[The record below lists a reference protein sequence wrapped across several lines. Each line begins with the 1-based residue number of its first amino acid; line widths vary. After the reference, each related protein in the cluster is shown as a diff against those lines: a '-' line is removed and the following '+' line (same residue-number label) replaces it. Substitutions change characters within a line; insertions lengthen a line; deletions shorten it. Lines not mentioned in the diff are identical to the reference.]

1 MYYPPSSSQLYNPTG
16 VNYLSNAIK
25 EKALTYII
33 NETFEKISRQKF
45 VDSGMKG
52 RCIGYN
58 EDNYKEKEKT
68 YSMTRRGV
76 NQLTKIFYTAEMALK
91 DISVLQDNWNENG
104 AKSFSRELVEKCYK
118 ILRQLTAEPFI
129 CPTACGSIQFE
140 YEKENGEYL
149 EFEIYED
156 RIEVFSISQKGE
168 EQEETFLG
176 KSAAERMK
184 QMVVDFYG

>member
-1 MYYPPSSSQLYNPTG
+1 MMLQMMYL
-16 VNYLSNAIK
+16 V
-25 EKALTYII
+25 
-33 NETFEKISRQKF
+33 
-45 VDSGMKG
+45 VSGMI
-52 RCIGYN
+52 IGLFLI
-58 EDNYKEKEKT
+58 
-68 YSMTRRGV
+68 
-76 NQLTKIFYTAEMALK
+76 LTVFRTENSANRALK

>member
-1 MYYPPSSSQLYNPTG
+1 
-16 VNYLSNAIK
+16 
-25 EKALTYII
+25 
-33 NETFEKISRQKF
+33 
-45 VDSGMKG
+45 
-52 RCIGYN
+52 
-58 EDNYKEKEKT
+58 
-68 YSMTRRGV
+68 MTRRGV

-91 DISVLQDNWNENG
+91 DISALQDNWNENG

-118 ILRQLTAEPFI
+118 ILRQLTSEPFI

-149 EFEIYED
+149 EFEVYED

-168 EQEETFLG
+168 EQEEIFLG

>member
-1 MYYPPSSSQLYNPTG
+1 MLQMMYL
-16 VNYLSNAIK
+16 V
-25 EKALTYII
+25 
-33 NETFEKISRQKF
+33 
-45 VDSGMKG
+45 VSGMI
-52 RCIGYN
+52 IGLFLI
-58 EDNYKEKEKT
+58 
-68 YSMTRRGV
+68 
-76 NQLTKIFYTAEMALK
+76 LTVFRTENSANRALK

-156 RIEVFSISQKGE
+156 RIEFFQY
-168 EQEETFLG
+168 LRR
-176 KSAAERMK
+176 ERNRK
-184 QMVVDFYG
+184 KHFWEKVQQNG